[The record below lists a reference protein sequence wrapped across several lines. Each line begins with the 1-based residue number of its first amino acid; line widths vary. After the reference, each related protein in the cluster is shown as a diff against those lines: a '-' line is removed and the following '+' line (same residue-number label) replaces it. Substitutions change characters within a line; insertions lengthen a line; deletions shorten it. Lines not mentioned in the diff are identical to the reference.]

1 MKYIYDILLNYNERL
16 YEFYEWED
24 NDYFDYVKKIEVI
37 KVSKDTIKDIIKN
50 QIMIDSELVKQL
62 HNTCEVY
69 TNRSVK
75 NVEYACL
82 FCSNSTVVAVEFNY
96 KGISIMKSD
105 LLIEEALDII
115 EIMKKVKPV
124 DIKYQ
129 ILNKSEFSLTT
140 RSEEQKLN
148 FMKREISNIYKNND
162 FDKLKYIYYECFNKE
177 ENSLV
182 DMYNNLM
189 NYIISLPTNL
199 YEILMIYQN
208 GLKNNNI

>member
-1 MKYIYDILLNYNERL
+1 
-16 YEFYEWED
+16 
-24 NDYFDYVKKIEVI
+24 
-37 KVSKDTIKDIIKN
+37 
-50 QIMIDSELVKQL
+50 
-62 HNTCEVY
+62 
-69 TNRSVK
+69 
-75 NVEYACL
+75 
-82 FCSNSTVVAVEFNY
+82 
-96 KGISIMKSD
+96 MKSD

-189 NYIISLPTNL
+189 KYIISLPTNL

-208 GLKNNNI
+208 GLKK

>member
-1 MKYIYDILLNYNERL
+1 
-16 YEFYEWED
+16 
-24 NDYFDYVKKIEVI
+24 
-37 KVSKDTIKDIIKN
+37 
-50 QIMIDSELVKQL
+50 MIDSELVKQL

-69 TNRSVK
+69 TNRGVK

-189 NYIISLPTNL
+189 KYIISLPTNL

>member
-1 MKYIYDILLNYNERL
+1 M
-16 YEFYEWED
+16 
-24 NDYFDYVKKIEVI
+24 
-37 KVSKDTIKDIIKN
+37 IKDIIKN

-189 NYIISLPTNL
+189 KYIISLPTNL

-208 GLKNNNI
+208 GLKK